1 MSRPEKEG
9 PPDLFYNEKE
19 AKKYANNSRIRLIQA
34 QLADRA
40 IEFLALPE
48 GKQALLLDIG
58 CGSGLSGECI
68 SNRGYHWIGCD
79 ISPSMLNIA
88 VENGVEGDVMLHD
101 MGQGLPFRN
110 GIFDGVISISAVQWL
125 CYSNSKSENPVFV
138 ARWSRDS

>member
-9 PPDLFYNEKE
+9 PPDVVKRMRAHPELFYNEKE

-40 IEFLALPE
+40 IDLLALPE
-48 GKQALLLDIG
+48 GEQALLLDIG

-88 VENGVEGDVMLHD
+88 VEVF
-101 MGQGLPFRN
+101 P
-110 GIFDGVISISAVQWL
+110 
-125 CYSNSKSENPVFV
+125 CYSCD
-138 ARWSRDS
+138 A